1 MKYGLHLAGGA
12 LVCGRKELK
21 EVAAAAEEL
30 GFDSILI
37 GDHIINAKHI
47 ESPWPYT
54 EYYGN
59 DVKQLP
65 MSIYT
70 DVPWLDPFDTLAF
83 LAGVTEKPRLG
94 MSVLIVPYRN
104 PYDVARR
111 VATLDVLSGGR
122 MILGVGVGW
131 MEEEFKLL
139 GIPFKERAQRT
150 REYIA
155 VMKAVWTQENPR
167 FDGQFI
173 KLDTDVNMLPMPLQK
188 PHPPIWVG
196 GESMPALRRVVE
208 FGDGW
213 HIALLTI
220 EQITSLYERL
230 RVAMDKAGPRLQ
242 ATRIYRDGRYVA
254 AVARSDR
261 ELSEVQRLHLIYAA
275 AGRDAER
282 VYRGDE
288 ELRQNDQ
295 RSGLTPP
302 AIVRAD

>member
-1 MKYGLHLAGGA
+1 
-12 LVCGRKELK
+12 
-21 EVAAAAEEL
+21 VAAAAEEL

-37 GDHIINAKHI
+37 GDHIVNARNI

-65 MSIYT
+65 FSIYT
-70 DVPWLDPFDTLAF
+70 DAPWLDPFDTLAF
-83 LAGVTEKPRLG
+83 LAAATEKPRLG

-131 MEEEFKLL
+131 MEEEFRLL
-139 GIPFKERAQRT
+139 GIPFNQRAQRT

-155 VMKAVWTQENPR
+155 LMKAVWTQENPR
-167 FDGQFI
+167 FNGEFI
-173 KLDTDVNMLPMPLQK
+173 KLESDVNMLPLPLQK

-196 GESMPALRRVVE
+196 GETMPALRRVVE

-213 HIALLTI
+213 HIALLTV
-220 EQITSLYERL
+220 EQIRSLYDRL
-230 RVAMDKAGPRLQ
+230 KVAMDKAGRDFSSLEFTAMVDMSRVSPGV
-242 ATRIYRDGRYVA
+242 IESYRKFNVSTLYMLPMGG
-254 AVARSDR
+254 S
-261 ELSEVQRLHLIYAA
+261 LSEFILAMEKFAKIVGE
-275 AGRDAER
+275 AG
-282 VYRGDE
+282 
-288 ELRQNDQ
+288 
-295 RSGLTPP
+295 
-302 AIVRAD
+302 

>member
-12 LVCGRKELK
+12 QVCGRKELK
-21 EVAAAAEEL
+21 EVATVAEGL

-37 GDHIINAKHI
+37 GDHIVNAKNI
-47 ESPWPYT
+47 ESPWPYA

-59 DVKQLP
+59 DLKKMP
-65 MSIYT
+65 FSIYT

-83 LAGVTEKPRLG
+83 LAAATEKPRLG

-139 GIPFKERAQRT
+139 GIPFNQRAQRT
-150 REYIA
+150 REYVA
-155 VMKAVWTQENPR
+155 LMKALWTQENPR
-167 FDGQFI
+167 FNGEFI
-173 KLDTDVNMLPMPLQK
+173 KLETDVNMQPLPLQK

-196 GESMPALRRVVE
+196 GETMPALRRVVE

-213 HIALLTI
+213 HIALLTV

-230 RVAMDKAGPRLQ
+230 KVAMDKAGRDFSSLEFTAMVDMSRLSPGV
-242 ATRIYRDGRYVA
+242 IESYRKFNVSTLYMLPMGGSLAEFIAGMENFAKLV
-254 AVARSDR
+254 S
-261 ELSEVQRLHLIYAA
+261 A
-275 AGRDAER
+275 AG
-282 VYRGDE
+282 
-288 ELRQNDQ
+288 
-295 RSGLTPP
+295 
-302 AIVRAD
+302 

>member
-12 LVCGRKELK
+12 LVCGRSELK
-21 EVAAAAEEL
+21 EVARAAEEL

-37 GDHIINAKHI
+37 GDHIINAKRI

-65 MSIYT
+65 FSIYT

-83 LAGVTEKPRLG
+83 LAAATEKPRLG
-94 MSVLIVPYRN
+94 LSVLIVPYRN

-111 VATLDVLSGGR
+111 IATLDVLSGGR
-122 MILGVGVGW
+122 MIVGVGVGW
-131 MEEEFKLL
+131 MEEEFQLL
-139 GIPFKERAQRT
+139 GVPFKERAQRT
-150 REYIA
+150 REYVA

-167 FDGQFI
+167 FDGEFI
-173 KLDTDVNMLPMPLQK
+173 KLDRDVNMLPRPLQQ

-213 HIALLTI
+213 HIALLTL
-220 EQITSLYERL
+220 EQISGLYTRL
-230 RVAMDKAGPRLQ
+230 KTAMEK
-242 ATRIYRDGRYVA
+242 
-254 AVARSDR
+254 
-261 ELSEVQRLHLIYAA
+261 
-275 AGRDAER
+275 AGRDFGTLEFTAMADMTRLSPGMVES
-282 VYRGDE
+282 YRKFNVSTLYMLAMGGNLG
-288 ELRQNDQ
+288 ELIKGMEQFAKMM
-295 RSGLTPP
+295 RSAG
-302 AIVRAD
+302 

>member
-21 EVAAAAEEL
+21 EVAAVAEEL
-30 GFDSILI
+30 NFDSILI

-59 DVKQLP
+59 DPKKLP
-65 MSIYT
+65 FSIYT

-83 LAGVTEKPRLG
+83 LAAATEKPRLG

-111 VATLDVLSGGR
+111 VSTLDVLSGGR
-122 MILGVGVGW
+122 LILGVGVGW
-131 MEEEFKLL
+131 MEEEFRLL

-150 REYIA
+150 REYMA

-173 KLDTDVNMLPMPLQK
+173 KLDIDVNMQPLPLQK

-196 GESMPALRRVVE
+196 GETTPALRRVVE

-220 EQITSLYERL
+220 EQIASLYARL
-230 RVAMDKAGPRLQ
+230 RTMMDKAGRDFSKLELTAMVDMGRFSPPVID
-242 ATRIYRDGRYVA
+242 AYRKFNVSTLYMLPLGGTLGEFIDGMRRFA
-254 AVARSDR
+254 AVM
-261 ELSEVQRLHLIYAA
+261 
-275 AGRDAER
+275 RDA
-282 VYRGDE
+282 G
-288 ELRQNDQ
+288 
-295 RSGLTPP
+295 
-302 AIVRAD
+302 

>member
-12 LVCGRKELK
+12 QVCGRKELK
-21 EVAAAAEEL
+21 EVAAVAEEL
-30 GFDSILI
+30 DFDSILI
-37 GDHIINAKHI
+37 GDHIVNAKNI

-59 DVKQLP
+59 DLKKLP
-65 MSIYT
+65 FGIYT

-83 LAGVTEKPRLG
+83 LAAATEKPRLG

-131 MEEEFKLL
+131 MEEEFRLL
-139 GIPFKERAQRT
+139 GIPFNQRAQRT

-155 VMKAVWTQENPR
+155 LMKALWTQENPR
-167 FDGQFI
+167 FDGEFI
-173 KLDTDVNMLPMPLQK
+173 KLETDVNMLPMPLQK

-196 GESMPALRRVVE
+196 GETMPALRRVVE

-213 HIALLTI
+213 HIALLTV
-220 EQITSLYERL
+220 EQIRSLYDRL
-230 RVAMDKAGPRLQ
+230 KVAMDKAGRDFASLEFTAMVDMSRLSPGV
-242 ATRIYRDGRYVA
+242 IESYRKFNVTTLYMLPMGGTLAEFLA
-254 AVARSDR
+254 AMENFAKMVR
-261 ELSEVQRLHLIYAA
+261 A
-275 AGRDAER
+275 AG
-282 VYRGDE
+282 
-288 ELRQNDQ
+288 
-295 RSGLTPP
+295 
-302 AIVRAD
+302 

>member
-12 LVCGRKELK
+12 LVCGRKELR
-21 EVAAAAEEL
+21 EVATVAEEL
-30 GFDSILI
+30 DFDSILI
-37 GDHIINAKHI
+37 GDHIVNAKNI
-47 ESPWPYT
+47 GSPWPYT

-59 DVKQLP
+59 DLNQLP
-65 MSIYT
+65 FSIYT
-70 DVPWLDPFDTLAF
+70 EVPWLDPFDTLAF
-83 LAGVTEKPRLG
+83 LAAATEKARLG
-94 MSVLIVPYRN
+94 LSVLIVPYRN

-131 MEEEFKLL
+131 MEEEFQLL

-173 KLDTDVNMLPMPLQK
+173 KLDRDVNMLPLPLQK

-196 GESMPALRRVVE
+196 GETTAAMRRVAE

-220 EQITSLYERL
+220 EQIRSLYERL
-230 RVAMDKAGPRLQ
+230 RGAMDKASRDFTKLEFTAMTDMSRLSPGV
-242 ATRIYRDGRYVA
+242 IESYRKLNVSTLYMLPLGGT
-254 AVARSDR
+254 
-261 ELSEVQRLHLIYAA
+261 LSEFIKGMRDF
-275 AGRDAER
+275 AGMMRDA
-282 VYRGDE
+282 G
-288 ELRQNDQ
+288 
-295 RSGLTPP
+295 
-302 AIVRAD
+302 

>member
-12 LVCGRKELK
+12 QVCGRKELK
-21 EVAAAAEEL
+21 EVATVAEDL
-30 GFDSILI
+30 DFDSILI
-37 GDHIINAKHI
+37 GDHIVNAKNI
-47 ESPWPYT
+47 ESPWPYA

-59 DVKQLP
+59 DLKKMP
-65 MSIYT
+65 FSIYT

-83 LAGVTEKPRLG
+83 LAAATEKPRLG

-139 GIPFKERAQRT
+139 GIPFNQRAQRT
-150 REYIA
+150 REYVA
-155 VMKAVWTQENPR
+155 LMKALWTQENPR
-167 FDGQFI
+167 FDGEFI
-173 KLDTDVNMLPMPLQK
+173 KLETDVNMQPLPLQK

-196 GESMPALRRVVE
+196 GETMPALRRVVE

-213 HIALLTI
+213 HIALLTV

-230 RVAMDKAGPRLQ
+230 KVAMDKAGRDFSSLEFTAMVDMSRLSPGV
-242 ATRIYRDGRYVA
+242 IESYRKFNVSTLYMLPMGGSLAEFIAGMENFAKLV
-254 AVARSDR
+254 S
-261 ELSEVQRLHLIYAA
+261 A
-275 AGRDAER
+275 AG
-282 VYRGDE
+282 
-288 ELRQNDQ
+288 
-295 RSGLTPP
+295 
-302 AIVRAD
+302 

>member
-12 LVCGRKELK
+12 LVCGRVELK
-21 EVAAAAEEL
+21 EVAAATEEL

-37 GDHIINAKHI
+37 GDHIINAKRI

-59 DVKQLP
+59 DAKQLP

-70 DVPWLDPFDTLAF
+70 EEPWLDPFDTLAF
-83 LAGVTEKPRLG
+83 LAGITEKPRLG
-94 MSVLIVPYRN
+94 ISVLIVPYRN
-104 PYDVARR
+104 PFDVARR
-111 VATLDVLSGGR
+111 IATLDVLSGGR

-139 GIPFKERAQRT
+139 GIPFNERAQRT
-150 REYIA
+150 RDYVA

-167 FDGQFI
+167 FDGKFI
-173 KLDTDVNMLPMPLQK
+173 KLDSDVNMLPMPLQK

-213 HIALLTI
+213 HIALLTV

-230 RVAMDKAGPRLQ
+230 RVAMDKAGRDFSSLEFTAMTDMTRLSPGVI
-242 ATRIYRDGRYVA
+242 ASYRKFGISTLYMAPLGGSLREFIDGMKRFARMVSEA
-254 AVARSDR
+254 A
-261 ELSEVQRLHLIYAA
+261 
-275 AGRDAER
+275 
-282 VYRGDE
+282 
-288 ELRQNDQ
+288 
-295 RSGLTPP
+295 
-302 AIVRAD
+302 

>member
-12 LVCGRKELK
+12 QVCGRKELK
-21 EVAAAAEEL
+21 EVAAAAEGM

-37 GDHIINAKHI
+37 GDHIVNARNI

-65 MSIYT
+65 FSIYT
-70 DVPWLDPFDTLAF
+70 DAPWLDPFDTLAF
-83 LAGVTEKPRLG
+83 LAAATEKPRLG

-131 MEEEFKLL
+131 MEEEFRLL
-139 GIPFKERAQRT
+139 GIPFNQRAQRT

-155 VMKAVWTQENPR
+155 LMKAVWTQENPR
-167 FDGQFI
+167 FNGEFI
-173 KLDTDVNMLPMPLQK
+173 KLESDVNMLPLPLQK

-196 GESMPALRRVVE
+196 GETMPALRRVVE

-213 HIALLTI
+213 HIALLTV
-220 EQITSLYERL
+220 EQIRSLYDRL
-230 RVAMDKAGPRLQ
+230 KVAMDKAGRDFSSLEFTAMVDMSRVSPGV
-242 ATRIYRDGRYVA
+242 IESYRKFNVSTLYMLPMGG
-254 AVARSDR
+254 S
-261 ELSEVQRLHLIYAA
+261 LSEFILAMEKFAKIVGE
-275 AGRDAER
+275 AG
-282 VYRGDE
+282 
-288 ELRQNDQ
+288 
-295 RSGLTPP
+295 
-302 AIVRAD
+302 

>member
-12 LVCGRKELK
+12 LVCGRGELK
-21 EVAAAAEEL
+21 EVAAATEEL

-37 GDHIINAKHI
+37 GDHIINAKRI

-59 DVKQLP
+59 DAKQLP

-70 DVPWLDPFDTLAF
+70 EDPWLDPFNTLAF
-83 LAGVTEKPRLG
+83 LAGITEKPRLG
-94 MSVLIVPYRN
+94 LSVLIVPYRN
-104 PYDVARR
+104 PFDVARR
-111 VATLDVLSGGR
+111 IATLDVLSGGR

-139 GIPFKERAQRT
+139 GVPFNERAQRT
-150 REYIA
+150 REYVA

-167 FDGQFI
+167 FDGKFI
-173 KLDTDVNMLPMPLQK
+173 KLETDVNMLPMPLQK

-213 HIALLTI
+213 HIALLTV

-230 RVAMDKAGPRLQ
+230 RVAMDKAGRDFSSLEFTAMTDMTRLSPGVI
-242 ATRIYRDGRYVA
+242 ASYRKFGISTLYMAPLGGSLREFIDGMKRFARMVSEA
-254 AVARSDR
+254 A
-261 ELSEVQRLHLIYAA
+261 
-275 AGRDAER
+275 
-282 VYRGDE
+282 
-288 ELRQNDQ
+288 
-295 RSGLTPP
+295 
-302 AIVRAD
+302 

>member
-12 LVCGRKELK
+12 QVCGRKELK
-21 EVAAAAEEL
+21 EVATVAEDL

-37 GDHIINAKHI
+37 GDHIVNAKNI
-47 ESPWPYT
+47 ESPWPYA

-59 DVKQLP
+59 DLKKMP
-65 MSIYT
+65 FSIYT

-83 LAGVTEKPRLG
+83 LAAATEKPRLG

-139 GIPFKERAQRT
+139 GIPFNQRAQRT
-150 REYIA
+150 REYVA
-155 VMKAVWTQENPR
+155 LMKALWTQENPR
-167 FDGQFI
+167 FNGEFI
-173 KLDTDVNMLPMPLQK
+173 KLETDVNMRPLPLQK

-196 GESMPALRRVVE
+196 GETMPAIRRVVE

-213 HIALLTI
+213 HIALLTV

-230 RVAMDKAGPRLQ
+230 KVAMDKAGRDFSSLEFTAMVDMSRLSPGV
-242 ATRIYRDGRYVA
+242 IESYRKFNVSTLYMLPMGGTLAEFIAGMENFAKLV
-254 AVARSDR
+254 S
-261 ELSEVQRLHLIYAA
+261 A
-275 AGRDAER
+275 AG
-282 VYRGDE
+282 
-288 ELRQNDQ
+288 
-295 RSGLTPP
+295 
-302 AIVRAD
+302 

>member
-213 HIALLTI
+213 HIALLTV

-230 RVAMDKAGPRLQ
+230 RGAMDKAGRDFKQLEFTAMVDMSRLSPGVIE
-242 ATRIYRDGRYVA
+242 TYRKFNVSTLYMLPLGGTLNEFIEA
-254 AVARSDR
+254 MKSFAKMIN
-261 ELSEVQRLHLIYAA
+261 E
-275 AGRDAER
+275 AG
-282 VYRGDE
+282 
-288 ELRQNDQ
+288 
-295 RSGLTPP
+295 
-302 AIVRAD
+302 

>member
-12 LVCGRKELK
+12 LVCGRGELK

-37 GDHIINAKHI
+37 GDHIINAKRI

-59 DVKQLP
+59 DAKQLP

-70 DVPWLDPFDTLAF
+70 ENPWLDPFDTLAF
-83 LAGVTEKPRLG
+83 LAGITEKPRLG

-104 PYDVARR
+104 PFDVARR
-111 VATLDVLSGGR
+111 IATLDVLSGGR

-139 GIPFKERAQRT
+139 GIPFNERAQRT
-150 REYIA
+150 REYVA

-167 FDGQFI
+167 FDGKFI
-173 KLDTDVNMLPMPLQK
+173 KLEADVNMLPMPLQK

-213 HIALLTI
+213 HIALLTV

-230 RVAMDKAGPRLQ
+230 RVAMDKAGRDFSSLELTAMTDMTRLSPGVI
-242 ATRIYRDGRYVA
+242 ASYGKFGISTLYMLPLSGTLNEFIDGMKRF
-254 AVARSDR
+254 ARMV
-261 ELSEVQRLHLIYAA
+261 SE
-275 AGRDAER
+275 AG
-282 VYRGDE
+282 
-288 ELRQNDQ
+288 
-295 RSGLTPP
+295 
-302 AIVRAD
+302 